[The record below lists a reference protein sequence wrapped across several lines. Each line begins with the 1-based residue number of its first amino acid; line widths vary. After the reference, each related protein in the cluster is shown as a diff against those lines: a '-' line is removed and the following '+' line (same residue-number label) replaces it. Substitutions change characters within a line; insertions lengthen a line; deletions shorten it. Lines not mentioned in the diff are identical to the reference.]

1 MLDASQVNPQDAGLL
16 REAKRARLVAVA
28 GKGGM
33 TRTVFLSADARTALA
48 DYLEHERPKDA
59 SDESR
64 RCSCRPRVSRRVG
77 LVGGSRHGRS
87 TRFWSASGTGMTLS
101 TATQL
106 AGSARC
112 ARMICAIMWT
122 AGLCALPG
130 CFRWWGRCRR

>member
-87 TRFWSASGTGMTLS
+87 TRFWSRSG
-101 TATQL
+101 
-106 AGSARC
+106 ARRG
-112 ARMICAIMWT
+112 AK
-122 AGLCALPG
+122 
-130 CFRWWGRCRR
+130 